1 MQLICTS
8 VKETAKMLIT
18 DSQVHV
24 WEAHRPDRP
33 WPSENQGKPSFVA
46 VPGARP
52 HRAEPINGLEMT
64 SMMNSAGVYRAII
77 VPPSPVGDSNLFALE
92 TAANYP
98 GRFLVMGRFNPTAA
112 GALTQLPTW
121 LDQAYMAGIRMTFH
135 KPEWANWLADGV
147 LEGFWRSCENYRI
160 PVMLLAPGRMT
171 EIDRIASR
179 YPNLTLIVDHLGMHS
194 HHRDSDCGEDLKTVL
209 PLARHPNVSIKT
221 SAVPCYTNEPFP
233 FRNFN
238 GYLEAIYQSF
248 GPRRMLWGSD
258 VSRLPCTYI
267 EAVTHFTETLDFIS
281 KEDLPWV
288 MGRSL
293 YALLRWAEPNE

>member
-1 MQLICTS
+1 MI
-8 VKETAKMLIT
+8 IT
-18 DSQVHV
+18 DAQVHV

-33 WPSENQGKPSFVA
+33 WLSENQGTPSFVA

-64 SMMNSAGVYRAII
+64 GMMNTAGVSRAII

-92 TAANYP
+92 TAAKYP

-112 GALTQLPTW
+112 GALAQLSTW
-121 LDQAYMAGIRMTFH
+121 RDQAHMAGIRMTFH
-135 KPEWANWLADGV
+135 KPEWADWLTDGT
-147 LEGFWRSCENYRI
+147 LDDFWTSCESYRI
-160 PVMLLAPGRMT
+160 PVMLLAPGRMAD
-171 EIDRIASR
+171 IDRIASR

-194 HHRDSDCGEDLKTVL
+194 QHRDAECGEDLKTVL
-209 PLARHPNVSIKT
+209 PLARRSNVAIKT
-221 SAVPCYTNEPFP
+221 SAVPCYSNELYP

-258 VSRLPCTYI
+258 VSRLPCTYS
-267 EAVTHFTETLDFIS
+267 EAVTHFTESLDFIS

-293 YALLRWAEPNE
+293 SALLEWPESPTE

>member
-1 MQLICTS
+1 MI
-8 VKETAKMLIT
+8 IT
-18 DSQVHV
+18 DAQVHV

-33 WPSENQGKPSFVA
+33 WPSENQDTPSFVA

-64 SMMNSAGVYRAII
+64 GMMNAAGVKRAII

-92 TAANYP
+92 TAAKYP
-98 GRFLVMGRFNPTAA
+98 GRFLVMGRFDPTAP
-112 GALTQLPTW
+112 GALAQLPTW
-121 LDQAYMAGIRMTFH
+121 RDQPHMAGIRMTFH
-135 KPEWANWLADGV
+135 KPQWASWLTDGI
-147 LEGFWRSCENYRI
+147 LDDFWTRCESYQI
-160 PVMLLAPGRMT
+160 PVMLLAPGRM
-171 EIDRIASR
+171 EDIDRLASR

-194 HHRDSDCGEDLKTVL
+194 QHRDAECGEDLKKVL
-209 PLARHPNVSIKT
+209 PLARRSNVAIKT
-221 SAVPCYTNEPFP
+221 SAVPCYSNAPYP

-248 GPRRMLWGSD
+248 GPKRMLWGSD
-258 VSRLPCTYI
+258 VSRLPCTYR
-267 EAVTHFTETLDFIS
+267 EAVTHFTETLHFIS

-293 YALLRWAEPNE
+293 SSLLEWSESPPYCW

>member
-1 MQLICTS
+1 
-8 VKETAKMLIT
+8 MLIT
-18 DSQVHV
+18 DAQVHV

-33 WPSENQGKPSFVA
+33 WPLENQGKPSFVA

-52 HRAEPINGLEMT
+52 HRAEPIDGLEMI
-64 SMMNSAGVYRAII
+64 SMMNSAGVSRAII

-92 TAANYP
+92 TAAKYP

-112 GALTQLPTW
+112 GALAELPTW
-121 LDQAYMAGIRMTFH
+121 RDQAYMAGIRMTFH
-135 KPEWANWLADGV
+135 KPEWANWFAEGV
-147 LEGFWRSCENYRI
+147 LEGFWHSCEKYRI

-171 EIDRIASR
+171 EIDRIASQ

-194 HHRDSDCGEDLKTVL
+194 HHRDAECGEDLKTVL

-221 SAVPCYTNEPFP
+221 SAVPCYTTEPFP

-281 KEDLPWV
+281 QEDLPWV

-293 YALLRWAEPNE
+293 SALLRWTEPNE

>member
-1 MQLICTS
+1 MF
-8 VKETAKMLIT
+8 IT

-33 WPSENQGKPSFVA
+33 WPFENQGKPSFVA

-64 SMMNSAGVYRAII
+64 SMMNSAGVSRAII

-92 TAANYP
+92 TAAKYP
-98 GRFLVMGRFNPTAA
+98 GRFMVMGRFNPTAS
-112 GALTQLPTW
+112 GALSQLPTW
-121 LDQAYMAGIRMTFH
+121 RDQAHMAGIRLTFH
-135 KPEWANWLADGV
+135 KPEWANWFADGV
-147 LEGFWRSCENYRI
+147 LDGFWMSCEKHRI
-160 PVMLLAPGRMT
+160 PLMLLAPGRMT
-171 EIDRIASR
+171 EIDKIASR

-194 HHRDSDCGEDLKTVL
+194 HHRDAECGEDLKTVL
-209 PLARHPNVSIKT
+209 PLARHPNVAIKT
-221 SAVPCYTNEPFP
+221 SAVPCYTTEPYP

-258 VSRLPCTYI
+258 VSRLPCTYV
-267 EAVTHFTETLDFIS
+267 EAVTHFTDTLDFIS

-293 YALLRWAEPNE
+293 SALLRWPDPYA